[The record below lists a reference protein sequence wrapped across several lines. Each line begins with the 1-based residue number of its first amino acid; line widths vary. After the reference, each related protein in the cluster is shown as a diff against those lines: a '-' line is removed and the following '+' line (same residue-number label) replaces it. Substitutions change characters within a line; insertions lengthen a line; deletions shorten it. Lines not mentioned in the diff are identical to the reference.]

1 MKKTITFVLLALFCI
16 CGFAQTID
24 PVLTQEMRQRSD
36 DEKIKVIVIMKS
48 QYDRQ
53 QLGRRAAHFVTRAE
67 RREFVVN
74 ELKQFAEASQ
84 YELRST
90 LSEMERQDMTT
101 EPKVIWMANALYFSA
116 TKQAIN
122 DLAMRRDIALI
133 GLDEKKYALFGEEF
147 RPASNTREITS
158 NVTQVNADQVWNLGY
173 TGQGVVVAVIDTG
186 VNYNHLELADHLWD
200 GGAEY
205 PHHGYDFCNND
216 NDPMDDNSHGTHCA
230 GTVCGDGTA
239 GSQTG
244 MAPDATLMCIKV
256 LSSGGNG
263 SAATTCYAMQWAAE
277 QGADLFSMSLGWA
290 NSTIAERT
298 LFRNTC
304 AALLDAGVVG
314 AIAAGNEGDKQGS
327 YPIPNNVRA
336 PGSCPPPYM
345 DPIQANNAGDLSCAI
360 CVGAVNANDNAA
372 YFTSRGPVT
381 WSNTEF
387 GDYPYTAG
395 STTDFGLIRPDVCA
409 PGVDIKSAYYIG
421 NNGYTTM
428 SGTSMATPCTAG
440 CISLLL
446 SKNINATPEEICQ
459 VLEETAVPLAT
470 GKSNTYGYGRI
481 DVLAAINAM
490 SSGPLTLNSFTVN
503 DSQGN
508 NDGKLNAGES
518 VTLSLTL
525 TNESDLALTG
535 ATMTLTSESEYVTIT
550 DGSESL
556 PRFNVGQTRT
566 ISNMFAFTLSNDAP
580 AKRNVQFTGEIFAGG
595 VSLGTIRISVMVYG
609 HILRLDEV
617 TVLNDNNGNGS
628 LEPGETA
635 NLHILISNVGNDMAA
650 SVVGVLSTTYSYLTI
665 NSNNKSFGSITAN
678 NQASVNYSVTLSN
691 SAPQSYTINFGLD
704 LVDAAQK
711 HTNVDFELWRKAI
724 TLTSNPAGAGTLSG
738 GGYYGQGQTCT
749 ITATPNNGYAFVSW
763 TLNGTVVSYL
773 PTYTFEV
780 TDEANYVAN
789 FQAFNNSIFVGNPTG
804 IISYLPSHSFYRYTL
819 SQQIFTATE
828 MNSGSCDIT
837 SVSFFNTSNSSY
849 SRTMTIYMVNT
860 SKSTFENNYDWI
872 TVSETN
878 QVFSGSVTRSAGSW
892 TTIYFNTPFHYDGTS
907 NVALIVDDN
916 TGSYS
921 STYYNRVFATDSNQS
936 IYIYSDGTNYD
947 PYSPSNYSGS
957 LPTVKNDVV
966 FGKATYGNIV
976 TVTANPTNGGSVT
989 GGGNCYYGQ
998 PITITATAN
1007 NGYVFN
1013 NWTKNGQVVSYLS
1026 TYSFNVT
1033 ESATY
1038 VANFEAI
1045 DGIAIGDA
1053 IHTNYSLP
1061 TYYYNSLTEQIYT
1074 AAEMGGEST
1083 DISSVSFFNTSG
1095 YSRTR
1100 NLSVY
1105 LAHTNKTS
1113 FESSTDWIAVTEN
1126 DLVFSGNVTF
1136 NANGWTSIYFGNL
1149 FEYNGTSNVVLV
1161 VEDHSNSYNTYTS
1174 FRTFDATGNQALR
1187 IYDYNGITYDPTAP
1201 STYTGTLLS
1210 VKNQVVFGIP
1220 TYGYTVTATASP
1232 TNSGTVTGGGNC
1244 YYGQPI
1250 TLTAT
1255 PTDGYVF
1262 NNWTKN
1268 GEVVSYLSTYNLNVT
1283 ETATYVA
1290 NFEAIDGI
1298 AIGDATYT
1306 NYTLP
1311 TYYYNSLTEQIYT
1324 AAEMGG
1330 ESTDISSVSFFNT
1343 TGYSRT
1349 RNLSVYLAHT
1359 NKTSFESN
1367 TDWIAVTEDDLVF
1380 SGNVTF
1386 NANGWTSIYF
1396 GDLFEYN
1403 GTSNVVLVVE
1413 DHSNNYNT
1421 YTSFRTFD
1429 ASGNQT
1435 LRIYDY
1441 NYGVTYDPTDPSA
1454 YTGTLLSVKNQVV
1467 FGIPNPQYTVTTTVT
1482 PADGGTVSGGDGLYY
1497 LGQSCTLTATANSG
1511 YGFYYWRENGTIKSY
1526 DPVYTFPVMGNTQLE
1541 AYFGEP
1547 FTITVTSNPEE
1558 GGTVSG
1564 GGDFG
1569 YNQQCTLT
1577 ATANEGY
1584 LFSKWT
1590 KNSSSSAVACLPTYT
1605 FSVTA
1610 QATYVAQF
1618 TQIDGI
1624 AIGEPTSSNY
1634 YLPSYTYYPY
1644 SLTQQIYTAEELN
1657 SGACEISSVTFFNAG
1672 YGETRNLTVYMV
1684 NTNKTSFSSTTD
1696 WIAVTEADK
1705 VFEGN
1710 FTTLYRNWSTLYFNT
1725 AFQYDGHSNVALII
1739 DDNSNNWNGNTYCRT
1754 FETQTTQA
1762 IRICGSGEN
1771 YNPSNPSN
1779 YTGTLMSVKNQ
1790 VVFGIPNY
1798 QYYVSVSAEPE
1809 GSGTVSGNGGPYF
1822 YGQPITIT
1830 ATANDGYVFD
1840 YWTRYNE
1847 DYGYDEVVSYFSPD
1861 NLPVLGDVEY
1871 VAHFHEMDGIAIGE
1885 PNNSNYYLPDY
1896 SYYPYSMSE
1905 QIYTAAEMGTEAHDI
1920 SSVSFFNTGY
1930 YNITRNLSIYM
1941 VNTNK
1946 TKFNSEY
1953 DWISVTNSN
1962 LVFSGEVSMDG
1973 DSWIT
1978 IYFNTAFA
1986 YNGSSNVALVFVDN
2000 TGEWGSEILCRTFD
2014 TQNTEAIYALG
2025 YDSAFDPSNPYNY
2038 YGNLVAQKNQVV
2050 FGIAD
2055 YQYYVT
2061 VSANPTN
2068 GGTVTGNGGPYFYGQ
2083 PVTLTATANE
2093 GYVFNNW
2100 TKDGEI
2106 VSGSSTFVLSVTET
2120 ASYVANFQQV
2130 NGSVIGDGTMTNYYL
2145 PTYSYYPYTLSQQIY
2160 TADEI
2165 GSGVDDISSVS
2176 FFNTGDARTRN
2187 FSIYLAHT
2195 NKTAFESTTDWITV
2209 TEDNLVFSGNVTLA
2223 SNSWTTIYFGTL
2235 FTYDG
2240 SSNVVLVVDDNTN
2253 SWYSGVS
2260 CRTFGTDENQ
2270 AIRISGSGTNYDPTN
2285 PSSYS
2290 GTLMSQKNQIILGTP
2305 SYDYTVS
2312 VSVNPTNSGT
2322 VSGNAGTF
2330 YLGQNCTLTATA
2342 NPGYVFYNWT
2352 IDGSSVST
2360 SAVYTFPVTGNM
2372 SLVANFGTPI
2382 AITATASPEQGG
2394 TITGSGN
2401 YAQGHT
2407 CTLTATAND
2416 KYVFINWTNA
2426 SGSVVSWLSTYSFTV
2441 NSAASYVAN
2450 FQRVDNGIVIG
2461 DASSTSYNLPS
2472 YTYYPYYLSEQIYT
2486 ADEIG
2491 MECDIANVAFFN
2503 TSTTTVSNRNFTV
2516 YLIPTD
2522 KTSFTGN
2529 YDWVAAT
2536 EADRVFSGNVTIKSR
2551 DWTIITFDTPF
2562 HYDGTSNLIL
2572 VVDDNTASYGNS
2584 VPFRTYATSD
2594 YQSIY
2599 GYNYST
2605 DLNPLNPTNYSGNRI
2620 KAKNQVIFGFSS
2632 TNYTV
2637 TVSSEPSYAGSATGG
2652 GIFASGQPC
2661 LVSAIANEGYC
2672 FYNWTENGEVV
2683 STDATYSFMVTDN
2696 RNLVAHFGEPV
2707 TITASVEPEVGG
2719 TVIGAGLYAPGHICN
2734 LTATPNDGYTF
2745 ISWTKDGEVV
2755 SYLSSYTFIV
2765 EGSADYVANFA
2776 QISSCIA
2783 IGDAFGVTP
2792 YLPSNSYYNYSVSQQ
2807 IYTAAEMGGANEI
2820 SSIAFFN
2827 TGSTKTRNFTI
2838 YLKHTSKDAFN
2849 SDSDWIT
2856 VNNSNKVFS
2865 GNVTFTSGNWTY
2877 IIFTRPFAY
2886 NGTSNLVL
2894 TVDDN
2899 TNDYSYGMNC
2909 RVFVAN
2915 GTQALQAFSDDV
2927 NYNPKSPSSYSGS
2940 LMTLKNQVIFGL
2952 SGNIF
2957 NVFATANPTVGG
2969 TVAGG
2974 GVYQGG
2980 STCTLTATPAN
2991 GYHFFYWKENNAVA
3005 SMANPYEFTV
3015 ESDRNLTAH
3024 FEQVTNHWT
3033 TDGSAYSDNMALT
3046 GVVQI
3051 NGVEQRSDLLE
3062 VAAFCGTECRGTQLL
3077 TYFAPTDRYLLWMT
3091 VYGQNGDALTFK
3103 VYDHRLAQELDMT
3116 SPNLT
3121 FNTNGYGTPNNP
3133 YILDFTSA
3141 VTINQPLTSGWN
3153 WWSTY
3158 IDMEDNNGLEQL
3170 EESLGSNGVS
3180 ITTQGASL
3188 LYRNGRW
3195 IGSISS
3201 IDNRRG
3207 YKINTNAPVV
3217 VSMSGFF
3224 IDPADCPITIQEG
3237 WNWIGYPNTQSL
3249 SVNDALSGFTPE
3261 ANDQIKGRDGYAT
3274 FISIGQY
3281 HYWDGT
3287 LNTLEPGHGYMYLSN
3302 STAQKTLVYQTN
3314 RTMEPLPNITPEGN
3328 FHTPQSA
3335 AYADNM
3341 TITSVIELDGQEL
3354 RADNYELAAFVGD
3367 ECRGSVKLMYVEP
3380 FDRYVAFLTVFGEA
3394 SEEMRFV
3401 LTNGRAASKST
3412 DCINYAKDASIG
3424 TLDEPAVLHF
3434 GTLGVNDLD
3443 GKGWMAIYPNPIDR
3457 NETFSL
3463 VIPEDETIEET
3474 IVVNVLGE
3482 VVDHK
3487 TGHIVTSRMSGL
3499 PTSGIYTV
3507 KVVCR
3512 SGNTYI
3518 GKVVVK

>member
-1 MKKTITFVLLALFCI
+1 MKKFFTFVLLVLFCI
-16 CGFAQTID
+16 CGYAQTID
-24 PVLTQEMRQRSD
+24 PALRQEMSQRSD

-53 QLGRRAAHFVTRAE
+53 QLGHRAAHYVTRAE

-84 YELRST
+84 YDLRRA
-90 LSEMERQDMTT
+90 LDEMERNDMTT
-101 EPKVIWMANALYFSA
+101 TPKIIWMANAMYFSA

-122 DLAMRRDIALI
+122 DMAMRRDVALI
-133 GLDEKKYALFGEEF
+133 GLDEEKHVLFDEEST
-147 RPASNTREITS
+147 PASNTREITS

-173 TGQGVVVAVIDTG
+173 TGQGVVVAVIDSG
-186 VNYNHLELADHLWD
+186 VNYNHLDLADHLWD

-205 PHHGYDFCNND
+205 PHHGYDFYNND
-216 NDPMDDNSHGTHCA
+216 NDPMDDHSHGTHCA

-314 AIAAGNEGDKQGS
+314 AIAAGNEGDMQGS

-372 YFTSRGPVT
+372 NFTSRGPVT

-387 GDYPYTAG
+387 ADYPYTAG

-409 PGVDIKSAYYIG
+409 PGVDIKSADYSS
-421 NNGYTTM
+421 NTGYSIK

-595 VSLGTIRISVMVYG
+595 ESLGTVRISVMVYG

-650 SVVGVLSTTYSYLTI
+650 SVVGALSTTYSYLTI

-691 SAPQSYTINFGLD
+691 SAPQSYTINFDLD

-711 HTNVDFELWRKAI
+711 HTNLDFELWRKAI

-738 GGYYGQGQTCT
+738 GGYYGQGQSCT

-763 TLNGTVVSYL
+763 TLDGATVSYL
-773 PTYTFEV
+773 PSYTFEV
-780 TDEANYVAN
+780 TGEAEYVAN
-789 FQAFNNSIFVGNPTG
+789 FQAFNNSIFVGNPTST
-804 IISYLPSHSFYRYTL
+804 ISYLPSHSFYRYTL
-819 SQQIFTATE
+819 SQQIFTAAE

-921 STYYNRVFATDSNQS
+921 STYYNRVFATESDQS
-936 IYIYSDGTNYD
+936 IFIYSDGTNYD
-947 PYSPSNYSGS
+947 PYSPSSYSGT
-957 LPTVKNDVV
+957 LPMVKNDVV

-976 TVTANPTNGGSVT
+976 SVTANPTNGGSVT

-998 PITITATAN
+998 PITLTATPN
-1007 NGYVFN
+1007 EGYVFN

-1026 TYSFNVT
+1026 TY
-1033 ESATY
+1033 
-1038 VANFEAI
+1038 NF
-1045 DGIAIGDA
+1045 
-1053 IHTNYSLP
+1053 
-1061 TYYYNSLTEQIYT
+1061 
-1074 AAEMGGEST
+1074 
-1083 DISSVSFFNTSG
+1083 
-1095 YSRTR
+1095 
-1100 NLSVY
+1100 
-1105 LAHTNKTS
+1105 
-1113 FESSTDWIAVTEN
+1113 
-1126 DLVFSGNVTF
+1126 
-1136 NANGWTSIYFGNL
+1136 
-1149 FEYNGTSNVVLV
+1149 
-1161 VEDHSNSYNTYTS
+1161 
-1174 FRTFDATGNQALR
+1174 
-1187 IYDYNGITYDPTAP
+1187 
-1201 STYTGTLLS
+1201 
-1210 VKNQVVFGIP
+1210 
-1220 TYGYTVTATASP
+1220 
-1232 TNSGTVTGGGNC
+1232 
-1244 YYGQPI
+1244 
-1250 TLTAT
+1250 
-1255 PTDGYVF
+1255 
-1262 NNWTKN
+1262 
-1268 GEVVSYLSTYNLNVT
+1268 NVT

-1290 NFEAIDGI
+1290 NFEQVDGI
-1298 AIGDATYT
+1298 VIGDAIHT
-1306 NYTLP
+1306 NYSLP

-1367 TDWIAVTEDDLVF
+1367 TDWIAVTENDLVF

-1421 YTSFRTFD
+1421 STSFRTFD

-1467 FGIPNPQYTVTTTVT
+1467 FGIPNPIYTVTTTINPV
-1482 PADGGTVSGGDGLYY
+1482 GSGTVSGGEGLYY

-1511 YGFYYWRENGTIKSY
+1511 YGFYYWKENGTIKSY
-1526 DPVYTFPVMGNTQLE
+1526 DPVYTFPVTGNIQLE

-1547 FTITVTSNPEE
+1547 FTITVSANPTV
-1558 GGTVSG
+1558 GGTVTG
-1564 GGDFG
+1564 GGEFG

-1577 ATANEGY
+1577 ATPNEGY
-1584 LFSKWT
+1584 LFARWT
-1590 KNSSSSAVACLPTYT
+1590 KNGSVVSCMPTYI

-1610 QATYVAQF
+1610 DGEYLAQF
-1618 TQIDGI
+1618 TEIDGI
-1624 AIGEPTSSNY
+1624 AIGEPTNSSS
-1634 YLPSYTYYPY
+1634 YLPTYNYY
-1644 SLTQQIYTAEELN
+1644 SLT
-1657 SGACEISSVTFFNAG
+1657 
-1672 YGETRNLTVYMV
+1672 
-1684 NTNKTSFSSTTD
+1684 
-1696 WIAVTEADK
+1696 
-1705 VFEGN
+1705 
-1710 FTTLYRNWSTLYFNT
+1710 
-1725 AFQYDGHSNVALII
+1725 
-1739 DDNSNNWNGNTYCRT
+1739 
-1754 FETQTTQA
+1754 
-1762 IRICGSGEN
+1762 
-1771 YNPSNPSN
+1771 
-1779 YTGTLMSVKNQ
+1779 
-1790 VVFGIPNY
+1790 
-1798 QYYVSVSAEPE
+1798 
-1809 GSGTVSGNGGPYF
+1809 
-1822 YGQPITIT
+1822 
-1830 ATANDGYVFD
+1830 
-1840 YWTRYNE
+1840 
-1847 DYGYDEVVSYFSPD
+1847 
-1861 NLPVLGDVEY
+1861 
-1871 VAHFHEMDGIAIGE
+1871 
-1885 PNNSNYYLPDY
+1885 
-1896 SYYPYSMSE
+1896 E
-1905 QIYTAAEMGTEAHDI
+1905 QIYMAEEMGNVSNDI
-1920 SSVSFFNTGY
+1920 SSVSFFNTATST
-1930 YNITRNLSIYM
+1930 ITREMSIYL
-1941 VNTNK
+1941 VNTDK
-1946 TKFNSEY
+1946 TSFENTN
-1953 DWISVTNSN
+1953 DWIAVTEADQ
-1962 LVFSGEVSMDG
+1962 VFNGSVSMTAR
-1973 DSWIT
+1973 SWVT
-1978 IYFNTAFA
+1978 IYFNTAFSYDGYSNLA
-1986 YNGSSNVALVFVDN
+1986 LIVDDNSNTYNSYTN
-2000 TGEWGSEILCRTFD
+2000 CRTFD
-2014 TQNTEAIYALG
+2014 TDASQAIRIYG
-2025 YDSAFDPSNPYNY
+2025 SGTDYDPTNPSVYS
-2038 YGNLVAQKNQVV
+2038 GTIMTIKNQVV
-2050 FGIAD
+2050 FGIANP
-2055 YQYYVT
+2055 QYYVT

-2068 GGTVTGNGGPYFYGQ
+2068 GGTVSGGGGPYFYGQ
-2083 PVTLTATANE
+2083 PITLTATPNE
-2093 GYVFNNW
+2093 GYVFNSW
-2100 TKDGEI
+2100 TKNGEV
-2106 VSGSSTFVLSVTET
+2106 VSYVTTCTVNVTET
-2120 ASYVANFQQV
+2120 ANYVANFEQV
-2130 NGSVIGDGTMTNYYL
+2130 DGTVIGDGSGTIYYL
-2145 PTYSYYPYTLSQQIY
+2145 PSYSYYRYTLSQQIY

-2165 GSGVDDISSVS
+2165 GMEAGEISSIS
-2176 FFNTGDARTRN
+2176 FFNTGTTRTRN
-2187 FSIYLAHT
+2187 YTIYMVNTTKSSFA
-2195 NKTAFESTTDWITV
+2195 NNTDWITV
-2209 TEDNLVFSGNVTLA
+2209 TEEDQVFSGSINMT
-2223 SNSWTTIYFGTL
+2223 SGSWTTICFNSI
-2235 FTYDG
+2235 FNYDG
-2240 SSNVVLVVDDNTN
+2240 TSNIALIVDDNTG
-2253 SWYSGVS
+2253 SYASPYMS
-2260 CRTFGTDENQ
+2260 CRVSTTDSNQ
-2270 AIRISGSGTNYDPTN
+2270 SIYIYSDNTNYDPFN
-2285 PSSYS
+2285 PTTYS
-2290 GTLMSQKNQIILGTP
+2290 GTLPMVKNQIILGTP
-2305 SYDYTVS
+2305 QYIYTVS
-2312 VSVNPTNSGT
+2312 VSVNPSNSGT
-2322 VSGNAGTF
+2322 VSGNAGMF
-2330 YLGQNCTLTATA
+2330 YLGQNCTLTATPNA
-2342 NPGYVFYNWT
+2342 GYVFYNWSLN
-2352 IDGSSVST
+2352 GSSVST
-2360 SAVYTFPVTGNM
+2360 SEEYTFPVTGNM

-2382 AITATASPEQGG
+2382 AITATASPAEGG
-2394 TITGSGN
+2394 TVTGSGN

-2407 CTLTATAND
+2407 CTLTATAKD
-2416 KYVFINWTNA
+2416 KYVFVNWTKN
-2426 SGSVVSWLSTYSFTV
+2426 GSVVSWLSTYSFTV
-2441 NSAASYVAN
+2441 GSTAAEYVAN
-2450 FQRVDNGIVIG
+2450 FQRVNNGIAIG
-2461 DASSTSYNLPS
+2461 DATSTSYYLPS
-2472 YTYYPYYLSEQIYT
+2472 YTYDPYCLSQQIYT
-2486 ADEIG
+2486 AEEIG
-2491 MECDIANVAFFN
+2491 MECDIASVAFF
-2503 TSTTTVSNRNFTV
+2503 STTTTIQTRDFSV
-2516 YLIPTD
+2516 YLIQTD
-2522 KTSFTGN
+2522 KNSFTGS
-2529 YDWVAAT
+2529 YDWITAT
-2536 EADRVFSGNVTIKSR
+2536 EADRVFSGNVTVKSR
-2551 DWTIITFDTPF
+2551 DWTVITFDAPF
-2562 HYDGTSNLIL
+2562 HYDGTSNLALI
-2572 VVDDNTASYGNS
+2572 VDDNTGSYGSS
-2584 VPFRTYATSD
+2584 VYFRTYTADD
-2594 YQSIY
+2594 YQSLY
-2599 GYNYST
+2599 GVST
-2605 DLNPLNPTNYSGNRI
+2605 STNLDPLNPTSYYGNRTS
-2620 KAKNQVIFGFSS
+2620 AKNQVIFGFPSFD
-2632 TNYTV
+2632 YTV
-2637 TVSSEPSYAGSATGG
+2637 TVSADPNYAGSVTGG
-2652 GIFASGQPC
+2652 GIFASGQLC
-2661 LVSAIANEGYC
+2661 LVSATANEGYC
-2672 FYNWTENGEVV
+2672 FYNWTENDEVV
-2683 STDATYSFMVTDN
+2683 STDAHYSFTVTDN
-2696 RNLVAHFGEPV
+2696 HNMVAHFGLPV
-2707 TITASVEPEVGG
+2707 TITASANPETGG
-2719 TVIGAGLYAPGHICN
+2719 TVSGGGLYAPGHVCN
-2734 LTATPNDGYTF
+2734 LMATPNDGYTF
-2745 ISWTKDGEVV
+2745 ISWTKDDEVV

-2783 IGDAFGVTP
+2783 IGDAFGATP

-2820 SSIAFFN
+2820 SSIAFFDA
-2827 TGSTKTRNFTI
+2827 GSTKTRNLTI
-2838 YLKHTSKDAFN
+2838 YLKHTSKAAFN

-2877 IIFTRPFAY
+2877 IIFTQPFAY

-2915 GTQALQAFSDDV
+2915 GNQALQAFSDDV

-2957 NVFATANPTVGG
+2957 NVFATADPTVGG
-2969 TVAGG
+2969 TVSGG

-3121 FNTNGYGTPNNP
+3121 FNTNGYGTPINP

-3141 VTINQPLTSGWN
+3141 VTIDQPLTSGWN
-3153 WWSTY
+3153 WWSAY
-3158 IDMEDNNGLEQL
+3158 IEMNGIDGLGMLEDGLGNNGIEIWSNNFSTEYDQEWGWFGDEFEITN
-3170 EESLGSNGVS
+3170 EEMYM
-3180 ITTQGASL
+3180 IQ
-3188 LYRNGRW
+3188 
-3195 IGSISS
+3195 
-3201 IDNRRG
+3201 
-3207 YKINTNAPVV
+3207 TNAACTVQLQGLLTQPE
-3217 VSMSGFF
+3217 SH
-3224 IDPADCPITIQEG
+3224 PITINKG
-3237 WNWIGYPNTQSL
+3237 WNWIGYPYNQSM
-3249 SVNDALSGFTPE
+3249 SVNDALSGFTPQ
-3261 ANDQIKGRDGYAT
+3261 ANDQIKSRNGYAT
-3274 FISIGQY
+3274 YISIGQY

-3287 LNTLEPGHGYMYLSN
+3287 LNTLEPAQGYMYQSN

-3335 AYADNM
+3335 AYANNM

-3401 LTNGRAASKST
+3401 LTNGRAASKSADHLDYVKNAT
-3412 DCINYAKDASIG
+3412 VG
-3424 TLDEPAVLHF
+3424 TLTEPAVLHF

-3443 GKGWMAIYPNPIDR
+3443 GKGWMTVYPNPIDR
-3457 NETFSL
+3457 NATFSL
-3463 VIPEDETIEET
+3463 VIPDDETIVET
-3474 IVVNVLGE
+3474 MVVNALGE
-3482 VVDHK
+3482 VVDYK
-3487 TGHIVTSRMSGL
+3487 TGHIATSRMTGL

-3518 GKVVVK
+3518 GKLVVK